1 MFKWH
6 SLSFGKSVHWMND
19 LISFED
25 YLAHNGSMTYTNVG
39 VSMLPLLR
47 QGKDLFI
54 VQKKETARCKAGDV
68 VLYRRGEQ
76 YVLHR
81 IVEVRE
87 KEYVILGDNC
97 INREYGIS
105 DNDILGVMTCF
116 VRGGKEH
123 SISETGYR
131 LYSAL
136 WLYTEK
142 PRVLLKRGKAWL
154 KKHL

>member
-1 MFKWH
+1 
-6 SLSFGKSVHWMND
+6 MND
-19 LISFED
+19 PISFED
-25 YLAHNGSMTYTNVG
+25 YLSQNGSMTYTNVG

-54 VQKKETARCKAGDV
+54 VKKKEGARCEAGDV
-68 VLYRRGEQ
+68 VLYRREAQ

-87 KEYVILGDNC
+87 NDYVILGDNC
-97 INREYGIS
+97 INREYGIT
-105 DNDILGVMTCF
+105 DDDIIGVMTGF

-123 SISETGYR
+123 SITETGYR
-131 LYSAL
+131 LYSVL

-142 PRVLLKRGKAWL
+142 PRVLLKRGKTWL
-154 KKHL
+154 KNICEQ